1 MGALAAGTLVVDCV
15 GGLAL
20 GAVALGRAPFAAGHR
35 VVTVG
40 ADRIVEEVGLE
51 TARACVLPRAHP
63 TALHLLLAHLA
74 RITLQ
79 KVPLETT
86 LANRSVPTSITIFN
100 SHRTGRT
107 TPVTLHIVI
116 ALIVATQTSGG
127 MVQTSHAGLVALLTG
142 VGLCVVEIAIS
153 AAYFIDVGYCRA
165 EGRDCIGETAFV
177 GLAGVVVVTGVGPEG
192 VVVNRETISIHVVV
206 VQEPTLAADVHVNG
220 EVISPGGRVVCFN
233 SQLPR
238 LYFTA
243 GEVVGLDDS
252 CLIRL
257 VEIHEHQSSRGRER
271 RPVNGIIRHI
281 QF

>member
-1 MGALAAGTLVVDCV
+1 MGALAAGTLVVNCV

-79 KVPLETT
+79 KIPLETT

-107 TPVTLHIVI
+107 TSVTLHIVV

-142 VGLCVVEIAIS
+142 VGLCVVEIAVG
-153 AAYFIDVGYCRA
+153 AAYFVDVGYCRA

-192 VVVNRETISIHVVV
+192 VV
-206 VQEPTLAADVHVNG
+206 L
-220 EVISPGGRVVCFN
+220 
-233 SQLPR
+233 
-238 LYFTA
+238 
-243 GEVVGLDDS
+243 
-252 CLIRL
+252 
-257 VEIHEHQSSRGRER
+257 
-271 RPVNGIIRHI
+271 
-281 QF
+281 